1 MTYSS
6 KKKREIKLIFVKYP
20 LFLFRLQTIFLPVVG
35 LVDPDKLKPSDLVG
49 VNKDSYL
56 ILDTLPSE
64 YDSRVKAMEVDEKP
78 TEDYNDIGGLEKQ
91 VHCLINVESSVFLF
105 GTGNIDNHLFRE

>member
-1 MTYSS
+1 M
-6 KKKREIKLIFVKYP
+6 
-20 LFLFRLQTIFLPVVG
+20 LFIYLVATITSIVFFWLQTIFLPVVG
-35 LVDPDKLKPSDLVG
+35 LVDPDKLKPGDLVG

-91 VHCLINVESSVFLF
+91 VIFNFVLK
-105 GTGNIDNHLFRE
+105 HLGF